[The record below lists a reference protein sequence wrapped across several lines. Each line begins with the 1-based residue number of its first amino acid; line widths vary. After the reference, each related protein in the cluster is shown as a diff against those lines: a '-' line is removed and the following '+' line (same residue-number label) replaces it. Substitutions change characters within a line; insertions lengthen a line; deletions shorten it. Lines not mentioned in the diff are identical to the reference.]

1 MVIKIKTNKNK
12 INKYKTNKNKIN
24 KYKTNKNKINKYK
37 TNKTKTN
44 KTKTNKNKNKKNK
57 TNKNKIKK
65 YKTNKNKIGGVTNVS
80 DLDKVKLF
88 QSSFK
93 QQEQIIEDSIKQM
106 FALKRFDPNIGRR
119 LDQLGTKSE
128 GIILF
133 DTINSQTNETVSY
146 VLKEVKSPG
155 HPKEEALFH
164 SNKINEWNKILE
176 NYSTSHNNINIPI
189 FAKYY
194 DTKVFEEMNDTYLL
208 YRLQFAPGDTLKKIA
223 KNIQQ
228 KKYSNDEIEKIQ
240 TNIGEQLGY
249 LIKAMYQYNKTII
262 MHGDLS
268 DNNIIYDIN
277 TNKMYWID
285 LGGTH
290 EISFVENE
298 LEYKNTINK
307 LIKLFKKIS
316 TKPIIE
322 NIINTIEY
330 SKI

>member
-1 MVIKIKTNKNK
+1 MVIKINNKTKINKTKINKTKINKNK
-12 INKYKTNKNKIN
+12 INKTKINKNKTKI
-24 KYKTNKNKINKYK
+24 NKNK
-37 TNKTKTN
+37 T
-44 KTKTNKNKNKKNK
+44 
-57 TNKNKIKK
+57 KK
-65 YKTNKNKIGGVTNVS
+65 YKTKKYKTKKYKINKKKIGGVTNNVS

-88 QSSFK
+88 QSSLE
-93 QQEQIIEDSIKQM
+93 QHEQIVEDSIKQM
-106 FALKRFDPNIGRR
+106 FVLKRFDPNRSRR

-128 GIILF
+128 GIIFF

-146 VLKEVKSPG
+146 VLKEVQSPG
-155 HPKEEALFH
+155 YLKEEALFH

-176 NYSTSHNNINIPI
+176 NYSTIHNINIPI

-194 DTKVFEEMNDTYLL
+194 DTKKFEEMNVTYLL

-228 KKYSNDEIEKIQ
+228 KKYSNNEIEQIQ

-249 LIKAMYQYNKTII
+249 LIKAMYQHNKTII

-298 LEYKNTINK
+298 LEYKNAINK
-307 LIKLFKKIS
+307 IIKLFKKIS